1 MSRFEPRWLESLSK
15 LELPIQL
22 LWGDADAVSPMSI
35 PQTLAKLI
43 NPDYLS
49 FTIFPDTGTQ
59 ITEKLQSA
67 TLNLEIKKVK
77 KHIKSYPGLL
87 FCTILEQDLNYCL
100 IVIYLLKQVS
110 IFFLMSQMDLS
121 NEIIRY

>member
-67 TLNLEIKKVK
+67 TVNLEIKKVT
-77 KHIKSYPGLL
+77 KHIKSYPVSIILHYLRARFRLL
-87 FCTILEQDLNYCL
+87 FN
-100 IVIYLLKQVS
+100 S
-110 IFFLMSQMDLS
+110 LS
-121 NEIIRY
+121 DGGGGP

>member
-67 TLNLEIKKVK
+67 TVNLEIKKVK
-77 KHIKSYPGLL
+77 KHIKSYPVSIILYYLRARFKLL
-87 FCTILEQDLNYCL
+87 FNP
-100 IVIYLLKQVS
+100 
-110 IFFLMSQMDLS
+110 LS
-121 NEIIRY
+121 DWGWGGGGH

>member
-67 TLNLEIKKVK
+67 TVNLEIKKVT
-77 KHIKSYPGLL
+77 KHIKSYLGLL

-100 IVIYLLKQVS
+100 IVIYLLDKS
-110 IFFLMSQMDLS
+110 SFHLLMSQMDLMK
-121 NEIIRY
+121 